1 MGFPTGI
8 CIVKELMASL
18 LLLENTLHFQAF
30 YLFLP
35 ESEIFSLTKLL
46 YNQNTMYDFFNSA
59 YLLNLSQFDNSK
71 LT

>member
-8 CIVKELMASL
+8 CIVKELVPSL

-35 ESEIFSLTKLL
+35 ESEIFTKLL
-46 YNQNTMYDFFNSA
+46 HKQNTNVWFFNSA
-59 YLLNLSQFDNSK
+59 QLLNLSQYDNSK
-71 LT
+71 LI